1 MWRLL
6 FVSAAVCAG
15 GVTQLMAQPADQPV
29 AASPQPQTVWSG
41 VYSEAQAFSGEKVAD
56 TICLGCHGA
65 GLTGGDSGPKL
76 VGDDFL
82 SAWNT
87 RPVGDL
93 FGYILEKMPD
103 NAPGTLKQEDVAT
116 VIAYILKVN
125 DMPSGK
131 QELPAQRDALAQITI
146 LATRP

>member
-1 MWRLL
+1 
-6 FVSAAVCAG
+6 
-15 GVTQLMAQPADQPV
+15 
-29 AASPQPQTVWSG
+29 
-41 VYSEAQAFSGEKVAD
+41 
-56 TICLGCHGA
+56 
-65 GLTGGDSGPKL
+65 
-76 VGDDFL
+76 
-82 SAWNT
+82 
-87 RPVGDL
+87 
-93 FGYILEKMPD
+93 MPD